1 MAEYLEVDA
10 TIVRL
15 VWLLLAI
22 FTGVG
27 FIAYLIAWI
36 VMPNEPEMV
45 PVQHIQ
51 PVAHG

>member
-1 MAEYLEVDA
+1 MAEYLDVDA

-36 VMPNEPEMV
+36 VIPQEEMMV
-45 PVQHIQ
+45 PMAQSHQVVQ
-51 PVAHG
+51 G